1 MRFIFILIALV
12 IIHSCNNIEFVY
24 DDKKNLTNPLYEK
37 TLVTTSGFDIAFLKF
52 YIPMFFGNT
61 TNQDFN
67 LSILIQEKQIKR
79 SIETNQAV
87 SNLRYELR
95 FFYKV
100 KKIEKDCIVFEKE
113 ILSSF
118 SITPKSAGFNYGTD
132 VSLEK
137 KYELAIT
144 ENMDQ
149 FISYL
154 SNQDLNS
161 CL

>member
-1 MRFIFILIALV
+1 
-12 IIHSCNNIEFVY
+12 
-24 DDKKNLTNPLYEK
+24 
-37 TLVTTSGFDIAFLKF
+37 
-52 YIPMFFGNT
+52 MF
-61 TNQDFN
+61 
-67 LSILIQEKQIKR
+67 IQERQIKR
-79 SIETNQAV
+79 SVETNQAV
-87 SNLRYELR
+87 SNIRYELR

-154 SNQDLNS
+154 SNQDLNN